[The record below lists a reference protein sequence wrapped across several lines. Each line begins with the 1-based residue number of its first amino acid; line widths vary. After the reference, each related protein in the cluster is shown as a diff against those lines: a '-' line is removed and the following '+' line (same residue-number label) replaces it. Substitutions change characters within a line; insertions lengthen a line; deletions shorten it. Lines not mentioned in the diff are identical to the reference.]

1 MKIEFIKDFEART
14 TAGTRTIGAG
24 TVLDLGEDKAGKLVA
39 AGVARAVISEPRFN
53 PDALPY
59 IDNRGRLVIPFDC
72 PPKYRYWAGGQ
83 SVRDTLKEIFEERAA
98 IMEHDGGLTKEQAA
112 EEAARITSKYVFDYH
127 KLSKGD
133 NK

>member
-1 MKIEFIKDFEART
+1 MKIEFLKEFEART
-14 TAGTRTIGAG
+14 TTGSRTIAAG
-24 TVLDLGEDKAGKLVA
+24 TVLDLGEDKAVKLIA
-39 AGVARAVISEPRFN
+39 AGVAKAAAEGPSFN
-53 PDALPY
+53 PDSLPY

>member
-1 MKIEFIKDFEART
+1 MKIEFLTDFEART
-14 TAGTRTIGAG
+14 TTGVQLIAAGR
-24 TVLDLGEDKAGKLVA
+24 VVDLGEDKANRLIA
-39 AGVARAVISEPRFN
+39 AGVAKAVISEPRFN

>member
-1 MKIEFIKDFEART
+1 MKIEFLKEFEART
-14 TAGTRTIGAG
+14 TTGSRTIAAG
-24 TVLDLGEDKAGKLVA
+24 TVLDLGEDKAVKLIA
-39 AGVARAVISEPRFN
+39 AGVAKAAAVGPSFN

-98 IMEHDGGLTKEQAA
+98 IMEHDGGLAKEQAA
-112 EEAARITSKYVFDYH
+112 QEAARITSKYIRDYV
-127 KLSKGD
+127 KDDGEG
-133 NK
+133 